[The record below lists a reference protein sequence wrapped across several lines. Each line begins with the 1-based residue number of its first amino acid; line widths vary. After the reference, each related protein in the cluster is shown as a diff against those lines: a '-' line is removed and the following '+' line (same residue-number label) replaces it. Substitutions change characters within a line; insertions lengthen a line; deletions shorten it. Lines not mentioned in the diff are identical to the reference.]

1 VSAPSTVES
10 SGEHTRSLRDFL
22 RPAVYAVRRAAYR
35 TAHPWRRRRALRLL
49 RSAAPVRSVAFIC
62 LGNICRSPYAA
73 AVMAE
78 RLGHVEGLR
87 IGSAGL
93 LRGGRASPAEAVAVA
108 AERGYDLEP
117 HRSRPVDAAM
127 MSDFDLLVVME
138 GRQKRALLARGARD
152 PDRILVLG
160 DLDPTP
166 AAGQRTIRDPFGMEE
181 DGFRHAYDRID
192 RCMDVLVQALEPGG
206 P

>member
-1 VSAPSTVES
+1 MSAPSTVES

-35 TAHPWRRRRALRLL
+35 T
-49 RSAAPVRSVAFIC
+49 
-62 LGNICRSPYAA
+62 
-73 AVMAE
+73 
-78 RLGHVEGLR
+78 LGHVEGLR